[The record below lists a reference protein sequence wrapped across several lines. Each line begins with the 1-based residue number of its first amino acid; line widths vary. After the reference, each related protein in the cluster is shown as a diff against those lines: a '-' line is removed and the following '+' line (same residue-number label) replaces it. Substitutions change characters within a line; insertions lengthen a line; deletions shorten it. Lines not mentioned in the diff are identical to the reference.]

1 MERYRDMYIERYI
14 YIEREREREREPFL
28 FETFNII
35 IGYIFFAKNFIEIH
49 GTNYLQKPSILI
61 NEPFSN
67 LSDRICVILDKCGDQ
82 SMVHI

>member
-1 MERYRDMYIERYI
+1 MYVDIYREIYIKIYIDI
-14 YIEREREREREPFL
+14 YIEREPFL
-28 FETFNII
+28 SETFNII

-49 GTNYLQKPSILI
+49 RTNYLQKPSILI
-61 NEPFSN
+61 NEPFSD